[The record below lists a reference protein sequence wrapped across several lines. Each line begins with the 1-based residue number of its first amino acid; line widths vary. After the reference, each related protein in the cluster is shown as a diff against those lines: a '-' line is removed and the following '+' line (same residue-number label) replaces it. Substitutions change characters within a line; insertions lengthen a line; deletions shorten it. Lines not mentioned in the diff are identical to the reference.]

1 MLKQYN
7 QGTLSANTTFI
18 KEVGGKSL
26 FEVNSKDNKQGTEP
40 HY

>member
-7 QGTLSANTTFI
+7 QGKLSANTTFI
-18 KEVGGKSL
+18 KEVGGKSI
-26 FEVNSKDNKQGTEP
+26 FEVNSKYNKQATEP